1 MRTMKKYVSG
11 TLVAL
16 ALTVTS
22 AAVAASGAGWY
33 VVAAF
38 GGAKMAG
45 PYVHSDY
52 CDRVAAEMPNASPR
66 CVYSW

>member
-1 MRTMKKYVSG
+1 MRTMKKCVWG
-11 TLVAL
+11 ALVAL
-16 ALTVTS
+16 ALTVS

-45 PYVHSDY
+45 PYLHADY
-52 CDRVAAEMPNASPR
+52 CDRVAAEMPNVSPR
-66 CVYSW
+66 CVYRW